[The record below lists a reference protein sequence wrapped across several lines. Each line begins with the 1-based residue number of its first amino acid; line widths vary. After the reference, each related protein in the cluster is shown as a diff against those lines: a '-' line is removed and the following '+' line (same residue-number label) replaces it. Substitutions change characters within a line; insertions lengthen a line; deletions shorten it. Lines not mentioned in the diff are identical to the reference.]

1 MHRFLLETQAG
12 EPALFIAMES
22 VANFTSRAKEIG
34 MAEGLIESMKDN
46 GVNTFSKLA
55 YICSSNPT
63 SGDDS
68 KLKEALEALIGRV
81 LTPVEM
87 ISIRQLWFESY
98 TFAMTELEERVK
110 KTPSDTPKALPMA
123 ERLVRIE
130 KQKNKLTGLI
140 FDQFTEPAH
149 SLTDK
154 AHAMVEDG
162 VLTYLSPEISRH
174 DEIQNQKSEHQVT
187 FDGQGNLKI
196 SKKASELSCDTSG
209 ELRIRQALTRRSLA
223 MDQAGLCTFSK
234 MEKWHTTMMHATM
247 RTPPSGHKYVT
258 MQQVLSADKELWGLM
273 SQETRGQLKVAAG
286 QDPPLD
292 VHMATLSQSPQVLC
306 FMTPLPAG
314 KSEPPK
320 GNTPPPP
327 KQVPKSDPPQPR
339 TGQPP
344 FKRKFEGGKGIK
356 DLLQSMP
363 SNCTSKLDLGKFIC
377 LHYNNGTCKKQKSSS
392 CNMGAHVCYYKGCH
406 KKRPYIECSH

>member
-1 MHRFLLETQAG
+1 
-12 EPALFIAMES
+12 
-22 VANFTSRAKEIG
+22 
-34 MAEGLIESMKDN
+34 
-46 GVNTFSKLA
+46 
-55 YICSSNPT
+55 
-63 SGDDS
+63 
-68 KLKEALEALIGRV
+68 
-81 LTPVEM
+81 
-87 ISIRQLWFESY
+87 
-98 TFAMTELEERVK
+98 
-110 KTPSDTPKALPMA
+110 
-123 ERLVRIE
+123 
-130 KQKNKLTGLI
+130 
-140 FDQFTEPAH
+140 
-149 SLTDK
+149 
-154 AHAMVEDG
+154 
-162 VLTYLSPEISRH
+162 
-174 DEIQNQKSEHQVT
+174 
-187 FDGQGNLKI
+187 
-196 SKKASELSCDTSG
+196 
-209 ELRIRQALTRRSLA
+209 

-273 SQETRGQLKVAAG
+273 SQETRGHLKVAAG

-306 FMTPLPAG
+306 FMTLLPAG

-327 KQVPKSDPPQPR
+327 KQVPKSDPPQQR

-363 SNCTSKLDLGKFIC
+363 SNCTSKLDSGKFIC